1 VEDDNEKAFHTHV
14 LMDGPMPLSML
25 EDKIDDWVA
34 SQL

>member
-1 VEDDNEKAFHTHV
+1 V

-25 EDKIDDWVA
+25 EDKINDWVE